1 MKKFSLLKY
10 LNPYNSFDDLS
21 DLETIEAEKLSN
33 TKNSKIYRN
42 TSDTIEEM
50 ISSLQ
55 AIESAVL
62 RGDVSATYALEDK
75 DLHDI
80 KRILKRLKK
89 RYMELLQMKVD
100 VTAKNYKKEL

>member
-42 TSDTIEEM
+42 TSDKIEEM

-55 AIESAVL
+55 AI
-62 RGDVSATYALEDK
+62 
-75 DLHDI
+75 
-80 KRILKRLKK
+80 
-89 RYMELLQMKVD
+89 
-100 VTAKNYKKEL
+100 

>member
-42 TSDTIEEM
+42 TSDKIEEM